1 MSLYNA
7 LFALSTAEKVLFSFF
22 IGFFLTVTAFVFIM
36 FMIVHAR
43 SYVRCNEVTDINKQ
57 KFLAELSRLLAFMT
71 DEARRDVLD
80 MYSNMFDEAS
90 EEQTL
95 LQLLSSPTRQA
106 VLIARAYSAKGGRL
120 TSVADQ
126 DGDGTPEYAEVIG
139 KIRQDALE
147 RGIIAEKGKPLDQIS
162 IFDETSDA
170 TAQSAVK
177 PADAPAEPEKS
188 SEAAEDGETLPA
200 AETEKTE
207 EPAKKTPGISFDEE
221 GNIVFVDLDGDGIPD
236 EPAPEPAAEARPDE
250 KKALPVFPEKDALPV
265 PPITLGAPAISES
278 AKEPEAAEPEEEEAC
293 VEPQRKPRVLL
304 LILYILL
311 AVPLTLVLLAV
322 LLVPAFISLAFAGL
336 VGCLGIIAVT
346 AAFGG
351 GFAVFANI
359 LVVLG
364 MAAMLL
370 ALALLFLWIFIWFIG
385 SVMVGL
391 VNGVISLGRKW
402 CYKEVQAE

>member
-1 MSLYNA
+1 M
-7 LFALSTAEKVLFSFF
+7 
-22 IGFFLTVTAFVFIM
+22 
-36 FMIVHAR
+36 
-43 SYVRCNEVTDINKQ
+43 TDINKQ
-57 KFLAELSRLLAFMT
+57 KFLAELGRLLAFMT
-71 DEARRDVLD
+71 DDARRDVLD
-80 MYSNMFDEAS
+80 MYGKMFDEA
-90 EEQTL
+90 EQEQSL

-139 KIRQDALE
+139 KIRQEALE

-162 IFDETSDA
+162 IFDEGPGASPRSEDQPD
-170 TAQSAVK
+170 TAEKSEEAAGEGEK
-177 PADAPAEPEKS
+177 LPAEPEK
-188 SEAAEDGETLPA
+188 A
-200 AETEKTE
+200 E
-207 EPAKKTPGISFDEE
+207 EPAKKTPGITFDEE

-236 EPAPEPAAEARPDE
+236 EPTPEVLEKVNEEKRARHILPEEEAEQ
-250 KKALPVFPEKDALPV
+250 LPVM
-265 PPITLGAPAISES
+265 PITLSAPALT
-278 AKEPEAAEPEEEEAC
+278 AKEKVPAEDVPAEEEAEP
-293 VEPQRKPRVLL
+293 VEPQRKPRVFL

-311 AVPLTLVLLAV
+311 AIPVTLALLAL
-322 LLVPAFISLAFAGL
+322 LLVPTFLSLALAGL
-336 VGCLGIIAVT
+336 MGCLGVIAVT

-351 GFAVFANI
+351 GFAVFANV

-364 MAAMLL
+364 AAAMLL

-402 CYKEVQAE
+402 CFKEVQDE